1 MGPDKTTTNI
11 DTLCVNTIRFLAAE
25 AVEKA
30 NSGHPGAPME
40 AATLGYVLWTRF
52 LKHNPRHPHW
62 PNRDRFVLSA
72 GHASMLLYGL
82 LHLTGYDLTLDDL
95 KNFRQW
101 GSRTPGHP
109 ENFLTPGVETT
120 TGPLGQGFGN
130 AVGMALAARFLAAKF
145 NRPGYPV
152 VDHFVHVFAGD
163 GDLMEGV
170 TSEAASLAGHLRLG
184 NLKAVYLDNRITIE
198 GSTALTFSEDVQKRF
213 ESYGWQVLRVD
224 GNDIPAVAAAF
235 AEVRSQ
241 TARPSLM
248 IARTHI
254 GYGSPNKMDTAEAHG
269 SPLGKEELALTKKNL
284 GWPAEP
290 AFHVPAEAL
299 AEYRKCV
306 DRGQAA
312 EREWADLFVRYRR
325 AFPELAAEWD
335 RLHRDPLEGPWKA
348 KLPVFKAGDSLA
360 TRQASGKVINAV
372 APALPTLLGGSAD
385 LAPSTSTLIDGGGD
399 FSADNGAGRNLRFGV
414 REHAMGALLNGLAL
428 TPGMIPYGAT
438 FLVFSDYMKA
448 SLRLAALM
456 GLRVIYIFTHDSAGV
471 GEDGPTHQPVEH
483 LAALRALPKMRVF
496 RPADANETVVAWRL
510 ALERRD
516 GPTALVLTR
525 QKLPVLDRTK
535 FASAENVSKGG
546 YVLSPSSDGKPR
558 VVLIAT
564 GSEVHVALRAQ
575 EELARRN
582 ISAQVVSLPSWELFD
597 AQPPDYRDSVLPP
610 GVAARVAVEAGASL
624 GWHKYVGPRGA
635 LVTLDRFGASAPGE
649 IALEKLGFNAG
660 NVVDKALAL
669 L

>member
-1 MGPDKTTTNI
+1 
-11 DTLCVNTIRFLAAE
+11 
-25 AVEKA
+25 
-30 NSGHPGAPME
+30 
-40 AATLGYVLWTRF
+40 
-52 LKHNPRHPHW
+52 
-62 PNRDRFVLSA
+62 
-72 GHASMLLYGL
+72 
-82 LHLTGYDLTLDDL
+82 
-95 KNFRQW
+95 
-101 GSRTPGHP
+101 
-109 ENFLTPGVETT
+109 
-120 TGPLGQGFGN
+120 
-130 AVGMALAARFLAAKF
+130 
-145 NRPGYPV
+145 
-152 VDHFVHVFAGD
+152 
-163 GDLMEGV
+163 
-170 TSEAASLAGHLRLG
+170 
-184 NLKAVYLDNRITIE
+184 
-198 GSTALTFSEDVQKRF
+198 
-213 ESYGWQVLRVD
+213 
-224 GNDIPAVAAAF
+224 
-235 AEVRSQ
+235 
-241 TARPSLM
+241 
-248 IARTHI
+248 
-254 GYGSPNKMDTAEAHG
+254 
-269 SPLGKEELALTKKNL
+269 
-284 GWPAEP
+284 
-290 AFHVPAEAL
+290 
-299 AEYRKCV
+299 
-306 DRGQAA
+306 
-312 EREWADLFVRYRR
+312 
-325 AFPELAAEWD
+325 
-335 RLHRDPLEGPWKA
+335 
-348 KLPVFKAGDSLA
+348 
-360 TRQASGKVINAV
+360 
-372 APALPTLLGGSAD
+372 
-385 LAPSTSTLIDGGGD
+385 
-399 FSADNGAGRNLRFGV
+399 
-414 REHAMGALLNGLAL
+414 
-428 TPGMIPYGAT
+428 
-438 FLVFSDYMKA
+438 
-448 SLRLAALM
+448 
-456 GLRVIYIFTHDSAGV
+456 IFTHDSAGV